1 MSFTDSANIKQISD
15 PRPINQGVFQGSSLG
30 PLLFTIFTND
40 LSLHAAGAFVVQ
52 YADDTQILVSGS
64 KSDLPGLIARLESV
78 LASLDDYFCA
88 NGLKVNETKFELLPI
103 GTRQNLRTLP
113 AFTVK
118 FRDVVLTPCSQAK
131 NLGVTFDRCLNWDSH
146 VTLVSQKCMGILS
159 GIAHL
164 RHHLPPG
171 ILPVIVSALVFSHV
185 RYCLTIYGNGS
196 AKNLAAVQKIINFAA
211 RVISGKR
218 KFDHISATVKELG
231 WLTSV
236 DLFYHQT
243 LTSLH
248 RIRVSGQPEYLAS
261 QFYTNRE
268 RADRVRSTRQDHLLS
283 LPHITGSAA
292 GKRQYVYRAAKLY
305 NELPPELYT
314 ASVATFKRKLKQ
326 RLLPTHV

>member
-1 MSFTDSANIKQISD
+1 M
-15 PRPINQGVFQGSSLG
+15 
-30 PLLFTIFTND
+30 
-40 LSLHAAGAFVVQ
+40 
-52 YADDTQILVSGS
+52 
-64 KSDLPGLIARLESV
+64 
-78 LASLDDYFCA
+78 
-88 NGLKVNETKFELLPI
+88 
-103 GTRQNLRTLP
+103 
-113 AFTVK
+113 
-118 FRDVVLTPCSQAK
+118 
-131 NLGVTFDRCLNWDSH
+131 
-146 VTLVSQKCMGILS
+146 
-159 GIAHL
+159 
-164 RHHLPPG
+164 
-171 ILPVIVSALVFSHV
+171 
-185 RYCLTIYGNGS
+185 
-196 AKNLAAVQKIINFAA
+196 
-211 RVISGKR
+211 
-218 KFDHISATVKELG
+218 
-231 WLTSV
+231 